1 MKKEKALE
9 KLREAKREAL
19 ANSIPIRVGRLELI
33 EAIKALEIVIELEKK
48 LIGNETEIS
57 LEVRK

>member
-33 EAIKALEIVIELEKK
+33 EAIKALEIVIELEK

-57 LEVRK
+57 YL